1 MLGIIGRFIGLE
13 SHRKPMPRP
22 PVHRSFPFNLP
33 LLQRF
38 PLEDA
43 LGLFRFARQ
52 RLDEERLSQVAGSL
66 TFTTVLALVPM
77 LTIALAIFT
86 TFPLFSSF
94 RASLDAYFI
103 KSLMPKTISNTILG
117 YLNQFSSKA
126 SRLSAFGAVGLIV
139 TTVVMMLTIDR
150 AFNRIWRVKYARPL
164 AQRIVVY
171 WATVTLGP
179 LLIGVSITV
188 TSYLFAATNG
198 LVTGLAGA
206 AAYTL
211 LSVLL
216 TTGAFTLL
224 YMAVPNR
231 LVDWRDAACGGLLA
245 ATAFEIAKRIFV
257 VFVSK
262 FPTYTMIYGALAAMP
277 IFLLWIY
284 VSWMITLM
292 GAVLTAALPVVKY
305 ERWWHVPKPGSAFI
319 DAMAVLRVLYDARSD
334 GRSAAV
340 DAAAIRALTRLGF
353 DESEVLLEKML
364 EAGWVGRIKTDVPKR
379 RQFGKRFVEGRD
391 VWTLLIN
398 PERLKLAD
406 VYRLFVFDTRSN
418 AALAKKVEA
427 AVEEGLD
434 QPLAAYFGQRA
445 AGAVQNDV

>member
-1 MLGIIGRFIGLE
+1 
-13 SHRKPMPRP
+13 MPRP

-38 PLEDA
+38 PLEGA

-86 TFPLFSSF
+86 TFPLFSNF

-164 AQRIVVY
+164 AQRIIVY
-171 WATVTLGP
+171 WTSVTLGP

-305 ERWWHVPKPGSAFI
+305 ERWWHIPKPGSAFI
-319 DAMAVLRVLYDARSD
+319 DAMAVLGVLYDARTD
-334 GRSAAV
+334 GRDAAV

-364 EAGWVGRIKTDVPKR
+364 EAGWVGRIKTEVPKR
-379 RQFGKRFVEGRD
+379 RQFGKRIVEGRD
-391 VWTLLIN
+391 VWALLIN
-398 PERLKLAD
+398 PDRLKLAD

-434 QPLAAYFGQRA
+434 QPLAAYFGQRT
-445 AGAVQNDV
+445 AGAIQNDV